1 MVLSDAIYPAL
12 FLDYA
17 LQLSSWSVSEDD
29 EGIHVIEKNGTMN
42 ATDHYLFGDDASH
55 NNSSRSSSGGGD
67 STSDPTQKRILRS
80 VLVIGIAS
88 ILGFL
93 TWLGLDVVG
102 NISIGIGLVSMSPF
116 LVMIVIG
123 IFQIDP
129 QRFRIH
135 VASNSS
141 ESIVMEYDDDNI
153 TEAASSSSF
162 FFSVVWLGLRNMW
175 STLFFGS
182 ISWRPFLNNLFWN
195 LNSFDSAATYASEAV
210 VVTVD
215 VDENDRDDNYNT
227 NNNDN
232 DINNDDSH
240 HNIDANTFLFPSLS
254 SIETES
260 HACTGEDE
268 IDPVTNGTTITTT
281 NMRNGNLQRT
291 TTTTVLPQ
299 AIGWATVL
307 VAAGYLFPLIV
318 AIGATN
324 STRDDWKDG
333 YLTTAA
339 SDIGGSWLGL
349 WVVIA
354 AGVSN
359 IGLYQAELSQEAYQL
374 MGMSDRGYVPKLFGT
389 RSRFGTPT
397 YSILFGTIVVIVMG
411 SSLHLESLIEMLN
424 FNYAISL
431 LMEYAAFIRLRITHP
446 NGMYYRHCRLLQVKM
461 KESKFPNSIQLV
473 SICATILFPFT
484 S

>member
-42 ATDHYLFGDDASH
+42 ATDRFLLRDDASH
-55 NNSSRSSSGGGD
+55 GTETCSGACRGD
-67 STSDPTQKRILRS
+67 SISDTRNKRILRS
-80 VLVIGIAS
+80 VLVIGISS

-102 NISIGIGLVSMSPF
+102 NISIVIGLVSMSPF

-135 VASNSS
+135 GASNNT
-141 ESIVMEYDDDNI
+141 ESIMMDYDDGNI
-153 TEAASSSSF
+153 TDATSSSSF

-175 STLFFGS
+175 STVFFGS

-232 DINNDDSH
+232 GI
-240 HNIDANTFLFPSLS
+240 NIDANTFLFPSLS

-260 HACTGEDE
+260 HACTGGDE
-268 IDPVTNGTTITTT
+268 VDPVTNDNTIATT
-281 NMRNGNLQRT
+281 NMNNRNLQRT
-291 TTTTVLPQ
+291 TTTTVLPR

-307 VAAGYLFPLIV
+307 VAAGYLLPLIV

-324 STRDDWKDG
+324 STRDDWEDG

-446 NGMYYRHCRLLQVKM
+446 NGMYYTAIVDY
-461 KESKFPNSIQLV
+461 
-473 SICATILFPFT
+473 
-484 S
+484 